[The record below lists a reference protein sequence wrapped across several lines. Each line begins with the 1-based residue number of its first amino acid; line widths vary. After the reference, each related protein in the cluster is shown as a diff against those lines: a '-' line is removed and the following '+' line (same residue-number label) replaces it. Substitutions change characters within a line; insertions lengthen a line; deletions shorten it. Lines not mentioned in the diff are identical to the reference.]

1 MGGFSSS
8 ITHMPMKPDKFSIK
22 FGFLLVTHTMFRVS
36 KFTWERIGQTVS
48 YFEGKVLVILLF
60 GLVERPP

>member
-1 MGGFSSS
+1 
-8 ITHMPMKPDKFSIK
+8 MPMKPDKFSIK
-22 FGFLLVTHTMFRVS
+22 FGFLLVTHTTFRVS

-60 GLVERPP
+60 GLVERPT